1 MYINIPT
8 SVTTVFNF
16 VHIYCPVSTYIQN
29 YESFNHNDMSS
40 CLQVQQSLMMC
51 CSQGSYPHPQM
62 FLNIFFNFL
71 YESWLQLLLIDKK
84 LGDVHT
90 ILLSARVQ
98 VEQLVSS
105 NPTQK
110 ESLRVFF
117 LILQVCHY
125 LMAGQVR
132 VECLHHHF
140 FNVFK
145 ITMYS
150 TLLYSLTHVLAYKY
164 FKRSKWILILSR
176 LMALYKYGL
185 IIVSSSTLYFACHF
199 HQSNAAANT

>member
-1 MYINIPT
+1 MLLLLHDT
-8 SVTTVFNF
+8 VVTC
-16 VHIYCPVSTYIQN
+16 YCCY
-29 YESFNHNDMSS
+29 M
-40 CLQVQQSLMMC
+40 
-51 CSQGSYPHPQM
+51 
-62 FLNIFFNFL
+62 
-71 YESWLQLLLIDKK
+71 LQLLLIDKK

-132 VECLHHHF
+132 KTRAVLRLVWRFDGIVQKHIH
-140 FNVFK
+140 K
-145 ITMYS
+145 R
-150 TLLYSLTHVLAYKY
+150 LT
-164 FKRSKWILILSR
+164 
-176 LMALYKYGL
+176 
-185 IIVSSSTLYFACHF
+185 
-199 HQSNAAANT
+199 